1 MWINIKSNVTR
12 AAIAATA
19 LSLTACGGG
28 GGTSLTQAQAP
39 SITLSATSQNMP
51 VQSNGYVYPDQ
62 SGLYNSRL
70 IATVRD
76 NQGNPVPSGTV
87 TFTVQGGQTNIGS
100 LFESDFK
107 TTVTVTN
114 PDGTTATHPAA
125 FWGLPVTL
133 SGSMAQC
140 IFQAGTKTGTAT
152 VVATYTDPN
161 GQSAQ
166 TSLQIQVGAATNTG
180 LPSSFSTQISGLPI
194 YVSGQSK
201 NSQAVIS
208 AYLYDPANQ
217 PVGNNGANNVQAS
230 IVGSTLGGAYLI
242 GSGGQSGST
251 VVTQSQGSSG
261 LAQLTLVSG
270 SQSGTLTIALTADG
284 ADNNVDNGIQQPVT
298 KNITVAI
305 SDGRIASLSFGGP
318 YINAIQNNKV
328 STPIASGDS
337 LDQGTYSRSI
347 SVVATDANGNPVPN
361 ATIRFGLID
370 SPLSAG
376 SYPSVDFS
384 PQPPAVTSTSTSFAI
399 QGSKGNP
406 VEGGNSFSEND
417 GVNLL
422 TAGVR
427 PLDRLILTPSEQGT
441 QRDMLGSRM
450 VSALTSNSSVSTT
463 TNFATPVTPGY
474 VDGFNI
480 PWVIGRAQYGNIGT
494 TAATDSNGVA
504 NTFVTYPV
512 SRINQPIILTAEAD
526 DGVSSVFNAYY
537 VATAG
542 GSLTSSVTTIPAGTT
557 TSVTMCAYDAN
568 QVPLANTTIS
578 AGLTNGASIT
588 GSLVTGG
595 NGCANFTVDTTK
607 VPAGTQSFGIP
618 FSVGAG
624 TNQQTATI
632 TVQPAD
638 SPVITLG
645 IGGPGVGARTIT
657 AYITDASGKA
667 LPTNNVVFTFTASDD
682 GSAPT
687 ANITS
692 SNPTSVPNT
701 NGTASTTVTYT
712 GNSANA
718 AATPPVT
725 GDNFS
730 VTATIGATSVTQTF
744 PY

>member
-87 TFTVQGGQTNIGS
+87 TFTVQGGQTSVGS

-114 PDGTTATHPAA
+114 PDGTTSTHPAA
-125 FWGLPVTL
+125 FWGLPVDV

-152 VVATYTDPN
+152 VVATYTDSN
-161 GQSAQ
+161 GKSAQ
-166 TSLQIQVGAATNTG
+166 AVLPIQVSAANNTG
-180 LPSSFSTQISGLPI
+180 LPSSFVAQVNGLPI
-194 YVSGQSK
+194 YVNGQNK
-201 NSQAVIS
+201 NTQAVIN
-208 AYLYDPANQ
+208 AYLYDPSNQ
-217 PVGNNGANNVQAS
+217 PVGSTGANNVQAS

-261 LAQLTLVSG
+261 LAALTLVSG
-270 SQSGTLTIALTADG
+270 SQSGTLNIALTADG
-284 ADNNVDNGIQQPVT
+284 ADNNVDNGIQKPIT
-298 KNITVAI
+298 KTVTVAI
-305 SDGRIASLSFGGP
+305 SDGRVASLSFGGP
-318 YINAIQNNKV
+318 YANAVKNNQ
-328 STPIASGDS
+328 STLAIGTGDNI
-337 LDQGTYSRSI
+337 DQGTYSRSI

-384 PQPPAVTSTSTSFAI
+384 PQPPVVTNTSTSFAI

-406 VEGGNSFSEND
+406 VEGGNSFSESD

-450 VSALTSNSSVSTT
+450 ISALTSNSSVSTT
-463 TNFATPVTPGY
+463 TNFVMPATPGY
-474 VDGFNI
+474 VEGFNI

-494 TAATDSNGVA
+494 TAVTDSNGVA

-512 SRINQPIILTAEAD
+512 SRLNQPIILTAEAD
-526 DGVSSVFNAYY
+526 NGISSVFNAYY
-537 VATAG
+537 VGVAG
-542 GSLTSSVTTIPAGTT
+542 GTLTSSVTTIPAGTT
-557 TSVTMCAYDAN
+557 TAVTMCAYDAN
-568 QVPLANTTIS
+568 QVPLANSTIT
-578 AGLTNGASIT
+578 AGLTNGATTNGSLTT
-588 GSLVTGG
+588 GS
-595 NGCANFTVDTTK
+595 NGCASFSIDTTK
-607 VPAGTQSFGIP
+607 VPTGTQQFEIP
-618 FSVGAG
+618 FSIGTG
-624 TNQQTATI
+624 TNETASI
-632 TVQPAD
+632 TVQPAGA
-638 SPVITLG
+638 PVITLG
-645 IGGPGVGARTIT
+645 IGGPGSGSRTIT
-657 AYITDASGKA
+657 ATITDQSGKPIA
-667 LPTNNVVFTFTASDD
+667 TQNVVFSFNATDD
-682 GSAPT
+682 GTGTPA
-687 ANITS
+687 AITS
-692 SNPTSVPNT
+692 ANPVSVPNT
-701 NGTASTTVTYT
+701 NGTVSTTVTYA
-712 GNSANA
+712 GNPADST
-718 AATPPVT
+718 ATPPAT
-725 GDNFS
+725 GDTYS